1 MKRSLFVAVLATVM
15 VFALAAPALANWGG
29 WTGDSLY
36 DDAPGDPRHS
46 SSYILWDDVVS
57 LGTSGTAGTP
67 HKGYTDSST
76 LCAVCHSVHYAPVF
90 DGEFTSTTNGAMRSA
105 KSDETTIGGYAATV
119 GVTYDNIPAQLL
131 LRSKAGTACNFC
143 HIDTAIGGV
152 VVYAG
157 DADIFGYTQNFTSS
171 YAHDF
176 HDGGCND
183 CHSVHG
189 SLTYA
194 GPLESAILNQRP
206 RNRDP
211 QREVVA
217 ALTTSND
224 AVPAL
229 FNTLADVYAGND
241 IAMSGDRYVQQT
253 AFCSSC
259 HYVYSDSS
267 ANAVKERGDD
277 ARFNAH
283 HPMTEAPVTR
293 TNDEAAAKGAS
304 NNARSLQWAWVGS
317 PTCRSCHAA
326 GLDGTFVGDKGLL
339 SLYSESSFPHYTKDK
354 YRFLEQDSAAEYA
367 TDQVCLD
374 CHRNGDGTAGVGE
387 SY

>member
-1 MKRSLFVAVLATVM
+1 
-15 VFALAAPALANWGG
+15 
-29 WTGDSLY
+29 
-36 DDAPGDPRHS
+36 
-46 SSYILWDDVVS
+46 

-76 LCAVCHSVHYAPVF
+76 LCAVCHSVHYAPVW
-90 DGEFTSTTNGAMRSA
+90 DGQFTSTTTGAWSPSGTGA
-105 KSDETTIGGYAATV
+105 DITAYNAAV
-119 GVTYDNIPAQLL
+119 GPTYDNVPAQLL

-157 DADIFGYTQNFTSS
+157 QADIYGYAQNFTSS
-171 YAHDF
+171 YAHDY
-176 HDGGCND
+176 HEAGCND

-211 QREVVA
+211 QREVVT
-217 ALTTSND
+217 ALASSNA

-229 FNTLADVYAGND
+229 FNTLADVYSGTD
-241 IAMSGDRYVQQT
+241 IAASGDRYVQQT

-259 HYVYSDSS
+259 HYVYTDSS
-267 ANAVKERGDD
+267 ANAVKERGGT
-277 ARFNAH
+277 AAFAKH
-283 HPMTEAPVTR
+283 HPMTVASNPAA
-293 TNDEAAAKGAS
+293 NAAAKGAS
-304 NNARSLQWAWVGS
+304 NNAAGLQWAWVGS
-317 PTCRSCHAA
+317 ATCRSCHAA
-326 GLDGTFVGDKGLL
+326 GVDGTYVGDKTV
-339 SLYSESSFPHYTKDK
+339 SAYTENSFPHYTKDK
-354 YRFLEQDSAAEYA
+354 YRFLEQDSAAEYT

-374 CHRNGDGTAGVGE
+374 CHRNGDASAGVGV
-387 SY
+387 SF